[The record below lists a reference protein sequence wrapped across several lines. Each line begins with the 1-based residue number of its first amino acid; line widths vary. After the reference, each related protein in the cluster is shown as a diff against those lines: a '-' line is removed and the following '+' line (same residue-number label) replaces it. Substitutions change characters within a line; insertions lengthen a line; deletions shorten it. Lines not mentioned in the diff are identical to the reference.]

1 MGAPH
6 VVVNPADRRDGR
18 VMLRDVVAH
27 HVLTVLR
34 TGVAATIRSEVHL
47 RGARA
52 GAAPDRQA
60 RMTTMVQG
68 SGPRR

>member
-1 MGAPH
+1 MRAPH
-6 VVVNPADRRDGR
+6 VFVDPADRWDGR

-34 TGVAATIRSEVHL
+34 PGVAATTRPDVHL
-47 RGARA
+47 RGDRA